1 MRQEQKPAI
10 LFNSDVRRKVL
21 RRIGYTLTAFG
32 LLALLAVAL
41 FLIHMQRQQKE
52 IETEP
57 VGKTGSLPARAAVIN
72 YFTPPEADRVRTEA
86 ELSFLPDEL
95 IVVAEAGT
103 SYTDMERFFGEQ
115 GIRVAGYVELTDTYQ
130 LRLPGKH
137 SLYGLARLA
146 DELEK
151 QEQITCAAVHAVWEP
166 VGCTV
171 PEDPWDKSVD
181 WAELSPGASNWG
193 LTAIGAPESWE
204 LFEPGT
210 VRLGLIDSAFDG
222 EQEDLRFGLL
232 SANESY
238 SRARGAEQKE
248 FWQHGTAV
256 AAVAAAVHNN
266 GLGLSGAAEDC
277 LLYAYGSGTL
287 CCQMEQLSTLAELAS
302 QDVRVIQIGLS
313 WQEELLEEI
322 SREVSKARRYY
333 WSDPARVAELSLERL
348 LEKGYDFLLVLPA
361 GNGIQGQSSDAA
373 LVSPFAGL
381 EKKELRQRILVVGA
395 VGLDRKGR
403 LYEAPFSGRGDRL
416 DLLAPGV
423 DIYTAL
429 PQGEYAR
436 LSGTSLAA
444 SFVSATGA
452 EAWAMNPALSGAELG
467 ELLRRAG
474 QTPVPDSE
482 TGLLDMMAALETAEK
497 GAKALPDRAEEELA
511 LDAYAA
517 LLHEGVQ
524 LQGRDASVRLPARHY
539 LLLDMDGDGLQELLV
554 YALSEQDDSA
564 SFAIYGFRNGEL
576 WELGNAWET
585 CRFASWANMSLTLEV
600 CDGRF
605 LYAAAE
611 KNSGSYGEM
620 GERFW
625 LRYDGAVL
633 SSEPGDG
640 RTESRE
646 TILLIENS
654 SITDEGIPIA
664 SARDALWDRVW

>member
-1 MRQEQKPAI
+1 M
-10 LFNSDVRRKVL
+10 
-21 RRIGYTLTAFG
+21 
-32 LLALLAVAL
+32 
-41 FLIHMQRQQKE
+41 
-52 IETEP
+52 
-57 VGKTGSLPARAAVIN
+57 
-72 YFTPPEADRVRTEA
+72 
-86 ELSFLPDEL
+86 
-95 IVVAEAGT
+95 
-103 SYTDMERFFGEQ
+103 
-115 GIRVAGYVELTDTYQ
+115 
-130 LRLPGKH
+130 
-137 SLYGLARLA
+137 
-146 DELEK
+146 
-151 QEQITCAAVHAVWEP
+151 
-166 VGCTV
+166 
-171 PEDPWDKSVD
+171 
-181 WAELSPGASNWG
+181 
-193 LTAIGAPESWE
+193 
-204 LFEPGT
+204 
-210 VRLGLIDSAFDG
+210 
-222 EQEDLRFGLL
+222 
-232 SANESY
+232 
-238 SRARGAEQKE
+238 
-248 FWQHGTAV
+248 
-256 AAVAAAVHNN
+256 
-266 GLGLSGAAEDC
+266 
-277 LLYAYGSGTL
+277 
-287 CCQMEQLSTLAELAS
+287 
-302 QDVRVIQIGLS
+302 
-313 WQEELLEEI
+313 
-322 SREVSKARRYY
+322 
-333 WSDPARVAELSLERL
+333 
-348 LEKGYDFLLVLPA
+348 
-361 GNGIQGQSSDAA
+361 
-373 LVSPFAGL
+373 
-381 EKKELRQRILVVGA
+381 
-395 VGLDRKGR
+395 
-403 LYEAPFSGRGDRL
+403 
-416 DLLAPGV
+416 

-444 SFVSATGA
+444 SFVSATGT

-640 RTESRE
+640 RPESRE